1 MLAQVFVIYD
11 TYFTKKI
18 NIKTIAVDSV
28 ASISIMGPVEN
39 MKGITLNDSLKIK
52 FIELLT
58 ESEYHEEIQTR
69 QNNGS
74 TRIFLTFNDKTELTI
89 DIINLLD
96 GRGVITSNKTNGYFI
111 NNKLGVFV
119 KEITRSPLPHLSLS
133 AARLHRLA

>member
-1 MLAQVFVIYD
+1 MKTKFIIFISLFILTQVFVIYD
-11 TYFTKKI
+11 TYFKEKV

-28 ASISIMGPVEN
+28 AFIVIMNPVEN
-39 MKGITLNDSLKIK
+39 IRDITLNDSLKIK

-96 GRGVITSNKTNGYFI
+96 GRSVITSNKSNGYFI
-111 NNKLGVFV
+111 NNRLGVFV
-119 KEITRSPLPHLSLS
+119 REITGISE
-133 AARLHRLA
+133 